1 MIIHPLILIPK
12 LIVIAILVVLL
23 IWLHGELSAGEWW
36 MAVLASVIFLGI
48 FFIFMM
54 WLLSRMA
61 SRPGSR
67 VGKGFVLEGRSD
79 SQEGFVAADSGK
91 RSLIGKTGIT
101 ISMLRPAGKVDI
113 QDERID
119 AVSDGEFIPK
129 DAKVQVV
136 KFEGNRVVVKPV
148 D

>member
-1 MIIHPLILIPK
+1 MLLHPLILIPK
-12 LIVIAILVVLL
+12 LIIIVILVILL
-23 IWLHGELSAGEWW
+23 IWLHGELTTGQWW
-36 MAVLASVIFLGI
+36 VAVLISLVFLGL

-61 SRPGSR
+61 ARPGSR
-67 VGKGFVLEGRSD
+67 VGKGFVLDGQSD
-79 SQEGFVAADSGK
+79 SSKGFVAADSGK
-91 RSLIGKTGIT
+91 RSLIGQTGIT

-113 QDERID
+113 QGERID

-129 DAKVQVV
+129 DAKVEVV

-148 D
+148 G